1 MQLEIFQFLTILLLT
16 LGLGLLLTGIFT
28 AYFGRG
34 KSRMVGV
41 ALLVIG
47 LIIGLF
53 TWLMHSQN
61 LVDAAGDGYMFMD
74 DVILLSIEVIGA
86 FIIGA
91 VIALV
96 IFLGAIMKT

>member
-74 DVILLSIEVIGA
+74 TLWLAIEVIGA